1 MLRYVGHIWELQ
13 VTDSIM
19 KTPQI
24 NKKKMYSN
32 ELDLNKISKWLVQIL
47 NNILKIAL

>member
-1 MLRYVGHIWELQ
+1 MLRYVVHIWELQ

-24 NKKKMYSN
+24 NKNKYSN
-32 ELDLNKISKWLVQIL
+32 ELDLNNISKWLVQIL
-47 NNILKIAL
+47 NNI